1 MSRASDRAYNHIRN
15 MILSGELS
23 PGEQIREEALAEL
36 CGV

>member
-1 MSRASDRAYNHIRN
+1 MSRASERAYGQIRN

-23 PGEQIREEALAEL
+23 PGTQIREEHLADS